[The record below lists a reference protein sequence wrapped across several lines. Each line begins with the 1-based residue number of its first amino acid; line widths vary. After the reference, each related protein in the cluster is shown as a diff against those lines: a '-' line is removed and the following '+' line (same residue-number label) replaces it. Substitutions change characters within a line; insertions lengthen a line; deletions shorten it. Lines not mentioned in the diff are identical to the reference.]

1 MKSSAFAARAAINP
15 YGLRMNSLRRVAALA
30 ASAAVLAL
38 PLSSTTVSAEAAT
51 GVYKNCTAFH
61 KKYAHGVGKAG
72 AKDKTSSKPVTN
84 FKKSTK
90 IYKTAMSKNKG
101 LDRDKDGIACE
112 KR

>member
-1 MKSSAFAARAAINP
+1 
-15 YGLRMNSLRRVAALA
+15 MNSLKRAAALVA
-30 ASAAVLAL
+30 GAAVLAL
-38 PLSSTTVSAEAAT
+38 PLSTTTVSAEAAS
-51 GVYKNCTAFH
+51 GIYKNCTAFH
-61 KKYAHGVGKAG
+61 KKYPHGVGKSG

-90 IYKTAMSKNKG
+90 IYKAAMSKNKG